1 MIKSMSMLM
10 LMLTQNS
17 KKTPIHAVNSFVLSS
32 AVDSL
37 QTTGADG
44 DLGGGSIDAAE
55 GDSLAVG
62 EGVHG
67 VEGNVEARGGVVDGE
82 DVNGLAVV
90 GELPAGAALVRVPAG
105 DGGGGT
111 DVGEAGDLALG
122 LPAVLGDQAV
132 GSVGAGDGSQ
142 GAAAIIVAGVV
153 GNYCDVLV
161 MVAKIYMVGRKWCKH
176 TSVGHGGGGESE
188 NAGNLGEEHFG

>member
-10 LMLTQNS
+10 LMLTQKFQEDAHS
-17 KKTPIHAVNSFVLSS
+17 CSQVILFLLST
-32 AVDSL
+32 ADAL
-37 QTTGADG
+37 QTAGADG
-44 DLGGGSIDAAE
+44 DLGGGGIDTAK

-67 VEGNVEARGGVVDGE
+67 VEGNVEAGGGVVDGE
-82 DVNGLAVV
+82 NVDGLAVV

-132 GSVGAGDGSQ
+132 GSIGAGDGSQ

-153 GNYCDVLV
+153 GNCCD
-161 MVAKIYMVGRKWCKH
+161 AC
-176 TSVGHGGGGESE
+176 
-188 NAGNLGEEHFG
+188 